1 MYFYVPA
8 ADVSVL
14 PREMSRSDRGVR
26 NREARS
32 VFQNSSRRRKKKRPR
47 STPQSLKNVRAKGLE
62 PIRTK
67 APDPKSGLATNYNT
81 LANPFR
87 KTHNMKPI
95 AEYDLVG
102 SCRILCPKR
111 NAKIVKDFQFSKPV
125 RIFVKNTEKKYD
137 ICASKRQIER
147 TVDQNWKRRLA
158 ELREANNN
166 AAWSMSEFINETPC
180 AITERLM
187 KEADPSGEL
196 PEEILYAAFMAGF
209 CGISEDDT
217 TINGY
222 FQDAVHCLETRKYRD
237 NPYLKNIKFPDT
249 ATRHWKFTHYSYRPY
264 EAFICNDIDID
275 KNLRE
280 VPQIG
285 FFRERFAYPAVEQD
299 GREWMAVKPSE
310 IETMRAPIEEAMG
323 KVVTFGLGLG
333 YFAYMVSEKPDVTSL
348 DIVERS
354 EEAIALF
361 ERHILPQFPNK
372 EKIRIIR
379 SDAFWFLNENM
390 WQDARQEAS
399 DQCRE
404 ETTEVQCE
412 IGPEDDQ
419 CWRNSNEGQCK
430 RSTEKGQRREETT
443 EDQCEIVPEEDQCWR
458 NSNEGQ
464 CGEEQN
470 RASRSTQ
477 RGMETANREKMQGRY
492 DYAFIDLWHDTAD
505 GLEMYLKAKRIENK
519 LHTAGLQT
527 KFAYWVEK
535 SLLSAYRWTVFEKT
549 LAECTTEEGAFARL
563 SDDCLRREAGQTV

>member
-1 MYFYVPA
+1 
-8 ADVSVL
+8 
-14 PREMSRSDRGVR
+14 
-26 NREARS
+26 
-32 VFQNSSRRRKKKRPR
+32 
-47 STPQSLKNVRAKGLE
+47 
-62 PIRTK
+62 
-67 APDPKSGLATNYNT
+67 
-81 LANPFR
+81 
-87 KTHNMKPI
+87 MKPI

-111 NAKIVKDFQFSKPV
+111 NAKIVKDFQFTK
-125 RIFVKNTEKKYD
+125 RMKIFEENTEEKHD

-217 TINGY
+217 TINEY

-310 IETMRAPIEEAMG
+310 IETMRAPIEEATG
-323 KVVTFGLGLG
+323 RVVTFGLGLG
-333 YFAYMVSEKPDVTSL
+333 YFAYMASEKPDVTSL

-379 SDAFWFLNENM
+379 SDAFGFLNENM

-399 DQCRE
+399 
-404 ETTEVQCE
+404 
-412 IGPEDDQ
+412 
-419 CWRNSNEGQCK
+419 SQCK
-430 RSTEKGQRREETT
+430 RSTE
-443 EDQCEIVPEEDQCWR
+443 
-458 NSNEGQ
+458 EGQ
-464 CGEEQN
+464 GREEQN
-470 RASRSTQ
+470 REGRNTQ
-477 RGMETANREKMQGRY
+477 RGTETANREKKQGRY

-505 GLEMYLKAKRIENK
+505 GLEIYLKAKRIENK
-519 LHTAGLQT
+519 LHTAGLKT

-549 LAECTTEEGAFARL
+549 LAECTTEEEALVRL
-563 SDDCLRREAGQTV
+563 SDDRLRREAGHTV

>member
-1 MYFYVPA
+1 
-8 ADVSVL
+8 
-14 PREMSRSDRGVR
+14 
-26 NREARS
+26 
-32 VFQNSSRRRKKKRPR
+32 
-47 STPQSLKNVRAKGLE
+47 
-62 PIRTK
+62 
-67 APDPKSGLATNYNT
+67 
-81 LANPFR
+81 
-87 KTHNMKPI
+87 MKPI

-137 ICASKRQIER
+137 ICASKKQIER

-222 FQDAVHCLETRKYRD
+222 FHDAVHCLETRKYRD

-310 IETMRAPIEEAMG
+310 IETMRAPIEEATG
-323 KVVTFGLGLG
+323 RVVTFGLGLG
-333 YFAYMVSEKPDVTSL
+333 FFAYMVSEKPDVTSL

-379 SDAFWFLNENM
+379 SDAFGFLNENM

-399 DQCRE
+399 
-404 ETTEVQCE
+404 
-412 IGPEDDQ
+412 
-419 CWRNSNEGQCK
+419 GQ
-430 RSTEKGQRREETT
+430 GREETT
-443 EDQCEIVPEEDQCWR
+443 EDQREIVPEEDHCWR
-458 NSNEGQ
+458 NPNEGQ
-464 CGEEQN
+464 CREEQN
-470 RASRSTQ
+470 RAGRNTQ
-477 RGMETANREKMQGRY
+477 RGTETGKPEKMQGRY

>member
-1 MYFYVPA
+1 
-8 ADVSVL
+8 
-14 PREMSRSDRGVR
+14 
-26 NREARS
+26 
-32 VFQNSSRRRKKKRPR
+32 
-47 STPQSLKNVRAKGLE
+47 
-62 PIRTK
+62 
-67 APDPKSGLATNYNT
+67 
-81 LANPFR
+81 
-87 KTHNMKPI
+87 MKPI

-125 RIFVKNTEKKYD
+125 RIFVKNTEEKYD

-166 AAWSMSEFINETPC
+166 AAWSMSEYINETPC

-222 FQDAVHCLETRKYRD
+222 FHDAVHCLETRKYRD
-237 NPYLKNIKFPDT
+237 NPYIENIKFPDT

-310 IETMRAPIEEAMG
+310 IETMRAPIEEATG
-323 KVVTFGLGLG
+323 RVVTFGLGLG
-333 YFAYMVSEKPDVTSL
+333 YFAYMVSEKPDVTSV

-379 SDAFWFLNENM
+379 RDAFWFMNENM
-390 WQDARQEAS
+390 WQDARHEAS
-399 DQCRE
+399 
-404 ETTEVQCE
+404 
-412 IGPEDDQ
+412 
-419 CWRNSNEGQCK
+419 GQCK
-430 RSTEKGQRREETT
+430 RNTE
-443 EDQCEIVPEEDQCWR
+443 
-458 NSNEGQ
+458 EGQ
-464 CGEEQN
+464 GREEQN
-470 RASRSTQ
+470 REGRNTQ
-477 RGMETANREKMQGRY
+477 RGTETANREKMQGRY

-549 LAECTTEEGAFARL
+549 LAECTTEEEALARL
-563 SDDCLRREAGQTV
+563 SDDRLRREAGQTV

>member
-1 MYFYVPA
+1 
-8 ADVSVL
+8 
-14 PREMSRSDRGVR
+14 
-26 NREARS
+26 
-32 VFQNSSRRRKKKRPR
+32 
-47 STPQSLKNVRAKGLE
+47 
-62 PIRTK
+62 
-67 APDPKSGLATNYNT
+67 
-81 LANPFR
+81 
-87 KTHNMKPI
+87 
-95 AEYDLVG
+95 
-102 SCRILCPKR
+102 
-111 NAKIVKDFQFSKPV
+111 
-125 RIFVKNTEKKYD
+125 
-137 ICASKRQIER
+137 
-147 TVDQNWKRRLA
+147 
-158 ELREANNN
+158 
-166 AAWSMSEFINETPC
+166 
-180 AITERLM
+180 M

-217 TINGY
+217 TINEY
-222 FQDAVHCLETRKYRD
+222 FHDAVHCLETREYRD
-237 NPYLKNIKFPDT
+237 NPYLENIKFPDT

-310 IETMRAPIEEAMG
+310 IETMRAPIEEATG
-323 KVVTFGLGLG
+323 RVVTFGLGLG

-354 EEAIALF
+354 EEAIGLF

-390 WQDARQEAS
+390 WQDTRHEAS
-399 DQCRE
+399 GQCKRSTKECQCRE
-404 ETTEVQCE
+404 ETTEDQREIVPEEDQCRRNSNEGQCREETTSVQCE
-412 IGPEDDQ
+412 IVPEEDH
-419 CWRNSNEGQCK
+419 CWRNPNEGQCK
-430 RSTEKGQRREETT
+430 RSTE
-443 EDQCEIVPEEDQCWR
+443 
-458 NSNEGQ
+458 EGQ
-464 CGEEQN
+464 CGERQN
-470 RASRSTQ
+470 RAGRNTQ
-477 RGMETANREKMQGRY
+477 RGTETANREKMQGRY

-535 SLLSAYRWTVFEKT
+535 SLLSAYRWTVFEQT
-549 LAECTTEEGAFARL
+549 IDSCVSEEDALVRL
-563 SDDCLRREAGQTV
+563 SDNSLRISAGQTV

>member
-1 MYFYVPA
+1 M
-8 ADVSVL
+8 
-14 PREMSRSDRGVR
+14 
-26 NREARS
+26 
-32 VFQNSSRRRKKKRPR
+32 
-47 STPQSLKNVRAKGLE
+47 
-62 PIRTK
+62 
-67 APDPKSGLATNYNT
+67 
-81 LANPFR
+81 
-87 KTHNMKPI
+87 
-95 AEYDLVG
+95 
-102 SCRILCPKR
+102 
-111 NAKIVKDFQFSKPV
+111 
-125 RIFVKNTEKKYD
+125 
-137 ICASKRQIER
+137 
-147 TVDQNWKRRLA
+147 DQNWKRRLA

-217 TINGY
+217 TINEY
-222 FQDAVHCLETRKYRD
+222 FHDAVHCLETRKYRD

-299 GREWMAVKPSE
+299 WREWMAVKPSE
-310 IETMRAPIEEAMG
+310 IETMRAPIEEATG
-323 KVVTFGLGLG
+323 RVVTFGLGLG
-333 YFAYMVSEKPDVTSL
+333 YFAYMVSEKPDVTLL

-354 EEAIALF
+354 EEAITLF

-379 SDAFWFLNENM
+379 SDAFGFLNENM

-399 DQCRE
+399 GQCKRSTKEGQCME
-404 ETTEVQCE
+404 ETTNVQCE
-412 IGPEDDQ
+412 IVPEDDQ
-419 CWRNSNEGQCK
+419 CWRISKEGQC
-430 RSTEKGQRREETT
+430 REELNRS
-443 EDQCEIVPEEDQCWR
+443 DR
-458 NSNEGQ
+458 N
-464 CGEEQN
+464 
-470 RASRSTQ
+470 TQ
-477 RGMETANREKMQGRY
+477 RGTETANREEKQGRY

-519 LHTAGLQT
+519 LHTAGLKT

-549 LAECTTEEGAFARL
+549 LAECTTEEEALARL
-563 SDDCLRREAGQTV
+563 SDDRLRREAGQTV

>member
-1 MYFYVPA
+1 M
-8 ADVSVL
+8 
-14 PREMSRSDRGVR
+14 
-26 NREARS
+26 
-32 VFQNSSRRRKKKRPR
+32 
-47 STPQSLKNVRAKGLE
+47 RAKGLE

-222 FQDAVHCLETRKYRD
+222 FHDAVHCLETREYRD

-310 IETMRAPIEEAMG
+310 IETMRAPIEEATG
-323 KVVTFGLGLG
+323 RVVTFGLGLG

-379 SDAFWFLNENM
+379 SDAFGFLNENM
-390 WQDARQEAS
+390 WQDAR
-399 DQCRE
+399 R
-404 ETTEVQCE
+404 
-412 IGPEDDQ
+412 
-419 CWRNSNEGQCK
+419 
-430 RSTEKGQRREETT
+430 
-443 EDQCEIVPEEDQCWR
+443 
-458 NSNEGQ
+458 
-464 CGEEQN
+464 
-470 RASRSTQ
+470 
-477 RGMETANREKMQGRY
+477 GRY

-535 SLLSAYRWTVFEKT
+535 SLLSAYRWTVFEQT
-549 LAECTTEEGAFARL
+549 IDSCVSEEDALVRL
-563 SDDCLRREAGQTV
+563 SDNSLRISAGQTV

>member
-1 MYFYVPA
+1 M
-8 ADVSVL
+8 
-14 PREMSRSDRGVR
+14 
-26 NREARS
+26 
-32 VFQNSSRRRKKKRPR
+32 
-47 STPQSLKNVRAKGLE
+47 
-62 PIRTK
+62 
-67 APDPKSGLATNYNT
+67 
-81 LANPFR
+81 
-87 KTHNMKPI
+87 
-95 AEYDLVG
+95 
-102 SCRILCPKR
+102 
-111 NAKIVKDFQFSKPV
+111 
-125 RIFVKNTEKKYD
+125 
-137 ICASKRQIER
+137 
-147 TVDQNWKRRLA
+147 A

-217 TINGY
+217 TINEY

-237 NPYLKNIKFPDT
+237 NSYLKNIKFPDT

-310 IETMRAPIEEAMG
+310 IETMRAPIEEATG
-323 KVVTFGLGLG
+323 RVVTFGLGLG

-379 SDAFWFLNENM
+379 SDAFGFLNENM
-390 WQDARQEAS
+390 WQDARQE
-399 DQCRE
+399 
-404 ETTEVQCE
+404 
-412 IGPEDDQ
+412 
-419 CWRNSNEGQCK
+419 
-430 RSTEKGQRREETT
+430 
-443 EDQCEIVPEEDQCWR
+443 
-458 NSNEGQ
+458 
-464 CGEEQN
+464 
-470 RASRSTQ
+470 
-477 RGMETANREKMQGRY
+477 RY

-505 GLEMYLKAKRIENK
+505 GLEMYLKAKRIEHE
-519 LHTAGLQT
+519 LHTSGMRT
-527 KFAYWVEK
+527 RFAYWVEK

-549 LAECTTEEGAFARL
+549 IAECATEEEALDRL
-563 SDDCLRREAGQTV
+563 SDDSLRREAGRTV

>member
-1 MYFYVPA
+1 M
-8 ADVSVL
+8 
-14 PREMSRSDRGVR
+14 
-26 NREARS
+26 
-32 VFQNSSRRRKKKRPR
+32 
-47 STPQSLKNVRAKGLE
+47 
-62 PIRTK
+62 
-67 APDPKSGLATNYNT
+67 
-81 LANPFR
+81 
-87 KTHNMKPI
+87 
-95 AEYDLVG
+95 
-102 SCRILCPKR
+102 
-111 NAKIVKDFQFSKPV
+111 
-125 RIFVKNTEKKYD
+125 
-137 ICASKRQIER
+137 
-147 TVDQNWKRRLA
+147 DQNWKRRLA

-217 TINGY
+217 TINEY
-222 FQDAVHCLETRKYRD
+222 FHDAVHCLETRKYRD

-310 IETMRAPIEEAMG
+310 IETMRAPIEEATG
-323 KVVTFGLGLG
+323 RVVTFGLGLG
-333 YFAYMVSEKPDVTSL
+333 YFAYMASEKPDVTSL

-379 SDAFWFLNENM
+379 SDAFGFLNENM

-399 DQCRE
+399 
-404 ETTEVQCE
+404 
-412 IGPEDDQ
+412 
-419 CWRNSNEGQCK
+419 GQCK
-430 RSTEKGQRREETT
+430 RSTE
-443 EDQCEIVPEEDQCWR
+443 
-458 NSNEGQ
+458 EGQ
-464 CGEEQN
+464 CREEQN
-470 RASRSTQ
+470 REGRNTY
-477 RGMETANREKMQGRY
+477 RGTETANREKMQGRY

-549 LAECTTEEGAFARL
+549 LAECTTEEEALDRL
-563 SDDCLRREAGQTV
+563 SDDRLRREAGQTV

>member
-1 MYFYVPA
+1 MH
-8 ADVSVL
+8 
-14 PREMSRSDRGVR
+14 
-26 NREARS
+26 
-32 VFQNSSRRRKKKRPR
+32 
-47 STPQSLKNVRAKGLE
+47 LKC
-62 PIRTK
+62 
-67 APDPKSGLATNYNT
+67 
-81 LANPFR
+81 
-87 KTHNMKPI
+87 KTVN
-95 AEYDLVG
+95 E
-102 SCRILCPKR
+102 
-111 NAKIVKDFQFSKPV
+111 
-125 RIFVKNTEKKYD
+125 
-137 ICASKRQIER
+137 
-147 TVDQNWKRRLA
+147 NWKRKLA
-158 ELREANNN
+158 EQREANNN
-166 AAWSMSEFINETPC
+166 AAWSMSEYINETPC
-180 AITERLM
+180 AITDGLM
-187 KEADPSGEL
+187 KEADPEGEL

-217 TINGY
+217 TINEY
-222 FQDAVHCLETRKYRD
+222 FHDAVHCLETRKYRD

-264 EAFICNDIDID
+264 EAFICKDIDID

-310 IETMRAPIEEAMG
+310 IETMRAPIEEATG
-323 KVVTFGLGLG
+323 RVVTFGLGLG

-379 SDAFWFLNENM
+379 SDAFGFLNENM

-399 DQCRE
+399 
-404 ETTEVQCE
+404 
-412 IGPEDDQ
+412 
-419 CWRNSNEGQCK
+419 GQCK
-430 RSTEKGQRREETT
+430 RSIEEGQCWEETT

-458 NSNEGQ
+458 NSNEGPGKRSTKEGQ
-464 CGEEQN
+464 RGEETTEDQCMKNTEEGQCLERQN
-470 RASRSTQ
+470 RAGRSTQ
-477 RGMETANREKMQGRY
+477 RGTETANREKKQGRY

-549 LAECTTEEGAFARL
+549 LAECTTEEEALARL
-563 SDDCLRREAGQTV
+563 SDDRLRREAGQTV

>member
-1 MYFYVPA
+1 M
-8 ADVSVL
+8 
-14 PREMSRSDRGVR
+14 
-26 NREARS
+26 
-32 VFQNSSRRRKKKRPR
+32 
-47 STPQSLKNVRAKGLE
+47 
-62 PIRTK
+62 
-67 APDPKSGLATNYNT
+67 
-81 LANPFR
+81 
-87 KTHNMKPI
+87 
-95 AEYDLVG
+95 
-102 SCRILCPKR
+102 
-111 NAKIVKDFQFSKPV
+111 
-125 RIFVKNTEKKYD
+125 
-137 ICASKRQIER
+137 
-147 TVDQNWKRRLA
+147 DQNWKRRLA

-166 AAWSMSEFINETPC
+166 AAWSMSEYINETPC
-180 AITERLM
+180 AITDGLM
-187 KEADPSGEL
+187 KEADPEGEL

-217 TINGY
+217 TINEY
-222 FQDAVHCLETRKYRD
+222 FHDAVHCLETRKYRD

-264 EAFICNDIDID
+264 EAFICKDIDID

-310 IETMRAPIEEAMG
+310 IETMRAPIEEATG
-323 KVVTFGLGLG
+323 RVVTFGLGLG

-379 SDAFWFLNENM
+379 SDAFGFLNENM

-399 DQCRE
+399 
-404 ETTEVQCE
+404 
-412 IGPEDDQ
+412 
-419 CWRNSNEGQCK
+419 GQCK
-430 RSTEKGQRREETT
+430 RSIEEGQCWEETT

-458 NSNEGQ
+458 NSNEGPGKRSTKEGQ
-464 CGEEQN
+464 RGEETTEDQCMKNTEEGQCLERQN
-470 RASRSTQ
+470 RAGRSTQ
-477 RGMETANREKMQGRY
+477 RGTETANREKKQGRY

-549 LAECTTEEGAFARL
+549 LAECTTEEEALARL
-563 SDDCLRREAGQTV
+563 SDDRLRREAGQTV

>member
-1 MYFYVPA
+1 MRA
-8 ADVSVL
+8 TETATDVSVL

-26 NREARS
+26 GREALS
-32 VFQNSSRRRKKKRPR
+32 VCPNSVRGHKKKETEEYSPI
-47 STPQSLKNVRAKGLE
+47 SKKNVRAKGLE

-111 NAKIVKDFQFSKPV
+111 IAKIVKDFQFSKPV

-217 TINGY
+217 TINEY

-310 IETMRAPIEEAMG
+310 IETMRAPIEEATG

-333 YFAYMVSEKPDVTSL
+333 YFAYMVTEKPDVTSL

-361 ERHILPQFPNK
+361 EEHILPQFPNK

-399 DQCRE
+399 SQC
-404 ETTEVQCE
+404 
-412 IGPEDDQ
+412 G
-419 CWRNSNEGQCK
+419 
-430 RSTEKGQRREETT
+430 EETT
-443 EDQCEIVPEEDQCWR
+443 EDQCEIVPEKDQCWR
-458 NSNEGQ
+458 YSNEGQ
-464 CGEEQN
+464 CKRSTEEGQRLERQN
-470 RASRSTQ
+470 RAGRNTL
-477 RGMETANREKMQGRY
+477 RGTETANREKMQGRY

-549 LAECTTEEGAFARL
+549 LAECTTEEEALVRL
-563 SDDCLRREAGQTV
+563 SDDRLRREAGQTA

>member
-1 MYFYVPA
+1 M
-8 ADVSVL
+8 
-14 PREMSRSDRGVR
+14 
-26 NREARS
+26 
-32 VFQNSSRRRKKKRPR
+32 
-47 STPQSLKNVRAKGLE
+47 
-62 PIRTK
+62 
-67 APDPKSGLATNYNT
+67 
-81 LANPFR
+81 
-87 KTHNMKPI
+87 
-95 AEYDLVG
+95 
-102 SCRILCPKR
+102 
-111 NAKIVKDFQFSKPV
+111 
-125 RIFVKNTEKKYD
+125 
-137 ICASKRQIER
+137 
-147 TVDQNWKRRLA
+147 DQNWKRRLA

-166 AAWSMSEFINETPC
+166 AAWSMSEYINETPC

-222 FQDAVHCLETRKYRD
+222 FHDAVHCLETRKYRN
-237 NPYLKNIKFPDT
+237 NPYLENIKFPDT

-310 IETMRAPIEEAMG
+310 IETMRAPIEEATG
-323 KVVTFGLGLG
+323 RVVTFGLGLG
-333 YFAYMVSEKPDVTSL
+333 YFAYMVSEKPEVTSL

-361 ERHILPQFPNK
+361 EEHILPQFPNK

-379 SDAFWFLNENM
+379 SDAFGFLNENM
-390 WQDARQEAS
+390 WQDARHEAS
-399 DQCRE
+399 GQCKRNTEEGQCGE

-412 IGPEDDQ
+412 IGPEEDQ
-419 CWRNSNEGQCK
+419 RWRNPNEGQCK
-430 RSTEKGQRREETT
+430 RNTEKGQRREETT

-464 CGEEQN
+464 CLERQN
-470 RASRSTQ
+470 RASRNTQ
-477 RGMETANREKMQGRY
+477 RGTETANREEKQGRY
-492 DYAFIDLWHDTAD
+492 DYALIDLWHDTAD

-519 LHTAGLQT
+519 LHTAGLKT

-535 SLLSAYRWTVFEKT
+535 SLLSAYRWTVFEQT
-549 LAECTTEEGAFARL
+549 IDSCVSEEDALVRL
-563 SDDCLRREAGQTV
+563 SDNSLRISACQVI

>member
-1 MYFYVPA
+1 M
-8 ADVSVL
+8 
-14 PREMSRSDRGVR
+14 
-26 NREARS
+26 
-32 VFQNSSRRRKKKRPR
+32 
-47 STPQSLKNVRAKGLE
+47 RAKGLE

-310 IETMRAPIEEAMG
+310 IETMRAPIEEAIG
-323 KVVTFGLGLG
+323 RVVTFGLGLG

-379 SDAFWFLNENM
+379 SDAFGFLNENM
-390 WQDARQEAS
+390 WQDARHEAS
-399 DQCRE
+399 
-404 ETTEVQCE
+404 
-412 IGPEDDQ
+412 
-419 CWRNSNEGQCK
+419 GQCK
-430 RSTEKGQRREETT
+430 RSTE
-443 EDQCEIVPEEDQCWR
+443 
-458 NSNEGQ
+458 EGQ

-470 RASRSTQ
+470 RAGRNTQ
-477 RGMETANREKMQGRY
+477 RGTETANREKMQGRY

-549 LAECTTEEGAFARL
+549 LAECTTEEEALARL
-563 SDDCLRREAGQTV
+563 SDDRLRREAGQTV

>member
-1 MYFYVPA
+1 M
-8 ADVSVL
+8 
-14 PREMSRSDRGVR
+14 
-26 NREARS
+26 
-32 VFQNSSRRRKKKRPR
+32 
-47 STPQSLKNVRAKGLE
+47 
-62 PIRTK
+62 
-67 APDPKSGLATNYNT
+67 
-81 LANPFR
+81 
-87 KTHNMKPI
+87 
-95 AEYDLVG
+95 
-102 SCRILCPKR
+102 
-111 NAKIVKDFQFSKPV
+111 
-125 RIFVKNTEKKYD
+125 
-137 ICASKRQIER
+137 
-147 TVDQNWKRRLA
+147 DQNWKRRLA

-237 NPYLKNIKFPDT
+237 NPYLENIKFPDT
-249 ATRHWKFTHYSYRPY
+249 ATRHWNFTHYSYRPY

-310 IETMRAPIEEAMG
+310 IETMRAPIEEATER
-323 KVVTFGLGLG
+323 VVTFGLGLG

-379 SDAFWFLNENM
+379 SDAFGFLNENM
-390 WQDARQEAS
+390 WQDARHEAS
-399 DQCRE
+399 GQGMEETSEDQCEIGPEDDQCWRTSNEGQGRE
-404 ETTEVQCE
+404 ETTEDQCE
-412 IGPEDDQ
+412 IVPEDDQ

-430 RSTEKGQRREETT
+430 RSTEEGQCGEETT
-443 EDQCEIVPEEDQCWR
+443 EDQCEIGPEEDQCWR

-464 CGEEQN
+464 CKRSTEECQGREEQN
-470 RASRSTQ
+470 RAGRNTK
-477 RGMETANREKMQGRY
+477 RGTETANREKMQGRY

-549 LAECTTEEGAFARL
+549 LAECTTEEEALDRL
-563 SDDCLRREAGQTV
+563 SDDRLRREAGQTV

>member
-1 MYFYVPA
+1 
-8 ADVSVL
+8 
-14 PREMSRSDRGVR
+14 
-26 NREARS
+26 
-32 VFQNSSRRRKKKRPR
+32 
-47 STPQSLKNVRAKGLE
+47 
-62 PIRTK
+62 
-67 APDPKSGLATNYNT
+67 
-81 LANPFR
+81 
-87 KTHNMKPI
+87 MKPI

-125 RIFVKNTEKKYD
+125 RIFVKNTEKNTIFVHRK
-137 ICASKRQIER
+137 KQIER
-147 TVDQNWKRRLA
+147 TVDQNWKRKLA
-158 ELREANNN
+158 EQREANNN
-166 AAWSMSEFINETPC
+166 AAWSMSEYINETPC

-222 FQDAVHCLETRKYRD
+222 FHDAVHCLETRKYRD

-299 GREWMAVKPSE
+299 WREWMAVKPSE
-310 IETMRAPIEEAMG
+310 IETMRAPIEEATG
-323 KVVTFGLGLG
+323 RVVTFGLGLG

-390 WQDARQEAS
+390 WQDARLEAS
-399 DQCRE
+399 GQCKRNTKEGQCRE
-404 ETTEVQCE
+404 ETTEEQCWRNSNENQCE

-430 RSTEKGQRREETT
+430 RSTEEVQCRE
-443 EDQCEIVPEEDQCWR
+443 R
-458 NSNEGQ
+458 
-464 CGEEQN
+464 QN
-470 RASRSTQ
+470 RADRSTQ
-477 RGMETANREKMQGRY
+477 RGTETANREEKQGRY

-549 LAECTTEEGAFARL
+549 LAECTTEEEALDRL
-563 SDDCLRREAGQTV
+563 SDDRLRREAGQTV

>member
-1 MYFYVPA
+1 M
-8 ADVSVL
+8 
-14 PREMSRSDRGVR
+14 
-26 NREARS
+26 
-32 VFQNSSRRRKKKRPR
+32 
-47 STPQSLKNVRAKGLE
+47 RAKGLE

-95 AEYDLVG
+95 AEYDLIG

-125 RIFVKNTEKKYD
+125 RIFVKNTEKNTIFVPLK
-137 ICASKRQIER
+137 CK
-147 TVDQNWKRRLA
+147 TVNENWKRKLA
-158 ELREANNN
+158 EQREANNN
-166 AAWSMSEFINETPC
+166 AAWSMSEYINETPC

-217 TINGY
+217 TINEY
-222 FQDAVHCLETRKYRD
+222 FHDAVHCLETRKYRD
-237 NPYLKNIKFPDT
+237 NSYLKNIKFPDT

-310 IETMRAPIEEAMG
+310 IETMRAPIEEATG
-323 KVVTFGLGLG
+323 RVVTFGLGLG

-379 SDAFWFLNENM
+379 SDAFGFLNENM
-390 WQDARQEAS
+390 WQDARHEAS
-399 DQCRE
+399 GQGGE
-404 ETTEVQCE
+404 ETTNVQYE
-412 IGPEDDQ
+412 IGTEDDQ
-419 CWRNSNEGQCK
+419 RWRNPNEGQCK
-430 RSTEKGQRREETT
+430 RSTEEGQGREETT
-443 EDQCEIVPEEDQCWR
+443 EDQCEIGPEEDQCWR

-470 RASRSTQ
+470 RAGRSTQ
-477 RGMETANREKMQGRY
+477 RGTETANREEMHGRY

-505 GLEMYLKAKRIENK
+505 GLELYLKAKRIENK

-549 LAECTTEEGAFARL
+549 LAECTTEEEALARL
-563 SDDCLRREAGQTV
+563 SDDRLRREAGQTV

>member
-1 MYFYVPA
+1 
-8 ADVSVL
+8 
-14 PREMSRSDRGVR
+14 MSRSDREVR
-26 NREARS
+26 GREALS
-32 VFQNSSRRRKKKRPR
+32 VSPELLTQAQKKRPR

-87 KTHNMKPI
+87 KTHNIKPI

-237 NPYLKNIKFPDT
+237 NPYLENIKFPDT

-310 IETMRAPIEEAMG
+310 IETMRAPIEEATG
-323 KVVTFGLGLG
+323 RVVTFGLGLG

-379 SDAFWFLNENM
+379 SDAFGFLNENM

-399 DQCRE
+399 
-404 ETTEVQCE
+404 
-412 IGPEDDQ
+412 
-419 CWRNSNEGQCK
+419 GQCK
-430 RSTEKGQRREETT
+430 RSTE
-443 EDQCEIVPEEDQCWR
+443 
-458 NSNEGQ
+458 EGQ
-464 CGEEQN
+464 CREEQN
-470 RASRSTQ
+470 REGRNTQ
-477 RGMETANREKMQGRY
+477 RGTESANREKMQERY

-535 SLLSAYRWTVFEKT
+535 SLLSAYRWTIFEKT
-549 LAECTTEEGAFARL
+549 LAECTTEEEALARL
-563 SDDCLRREAGQTV
+563 SDDSLRREAGQTV

>member
-1 MYFYVPA
+1 MH
-8 ADVSVL
+8 
-14 PREMSRSDRGVR
+14 
-26 NREARS
+26 
-32 VFQNSSRRRKKKRPR
+32 
-47 STPQSLKNVRAKGLE
+47 LKC
-62 PIRTK
+62 
-67 APDPKSGLATNYNT
+67 
-81 LANPFR
+81 
-87 KTHNMKPI
+87 KTVN
-95 AEYDLVG
+95 E
-102 SCRILCPKR
+102 
-111 NAKIVKDFQFSKPV
+111 
-125 RIFVKNTEKKYD
+125 
-137 ICASKRQIER
+137 
-147 TVDQNWKRRLA
+147 NWKRKLA
-158 ELREANNN
+158 EQREANNN

-180 AITERLM
+180 AITEGLM
-187 KEADPSGEL
+187 KEADPEGEL
-196 PEEILYAAFMAGF
+196 PEELLYAAFMAGF
-209 CGISEDDT
+209 CGIQEDDT

-222 FQDAVHCLETRKYRD
+222 FQDAVHMLETKKYID
-237 NPYLKNIKFPDT
+237 NPYLENIKFPDT

-310 IETMRAPIEEAMG
+310 IETMRAPIEEATG
-323 KVVTFGLGLG
+323 RVVTFGLGLG

-390 WQDARQEAS
+390 WQDARLEAS
-399 DQCRE
+399 
-404 ETTEVQCE
+404 
-412 IGPEDDQ
+412 
-419 CWRNSNEGQCK
+419 GQCK
-430 RSTEKGQRREETT
+430 RNTE
-443 EDQCEIVPEEDQCWR
+443 
-458 NSNEGQ
+458 EGQ
-464 CGEEQN
+464 CVEEQN
-470 RASRSTQ
+470 RAGRSTQ
-477 RGMETANREKMQGRY
+477 RGTETGKPEKMQGRY

-535 SLLSAYRWTVFEKT
+535 SLLSAYRWTLFEKT
-549 LAECTTEEGAFARL
+549 LAESTTEEEALARL
-563 SDDCLRREAGQTV
+563 SDERLRKEAGQTV

>member
-1 MYFYVPA
+1 M
-8 ADVSVL
+8 
-14 PREMSRSDRGVR
+14 
-26 NREARS
+26 
-32 VFQNSSRRRKKKRPR
+32 
-47 STPQSLKNVRAKGLE
+47 RAKGLE

-125 RIFVKNTEKKYD
+125 RIFVKNTEKNTIFVPLK
-137 ICASKRQIER
+137 CK
-147 TVDQNWKRRLA
+147 TVNENWKRKLA
-158 ELREANNN
+158 EQREANNN
-166 AAWSMSEFINETPC
+166 AAWSMSEYINETPC

-217 TINGY
+217 TINEY

-310 IETMRAPIEEAMG
+310 IETMRAPIEEATG
-323 KVVTFGLGLG
+323 RVVTFGLGLG

-379 SDAFWFLNENM
+379 SDAFGFLNENM

-399 DQCRE
+399 GQCRE

-430 RSTEKGQRREETT
+430 RNTEEVQCREETT
-443 EDQCEIVPEEDQCWR
+443 KDQCEIGPEEDQCWRYSNEGQGKKETTNVQCEIGPEEDHCWR

-464 CGEEQN
+464 CGERPN
-470 RASRSTQ
+470 RADRSTQ
-477 RGMETANREKMQGRY
+477 RGTETDKPEKMQGRY

-549 LAECTTEEGAFARL
+549 LAECTTEEEALARL
-563 SDDCLRREAGQTV
+563 SDDRLRISAGQTV

>member
-1 MYFYVPA
+1 
-8 ADVSVL
+8 
-14 PREMSRSDRGVR
+14 
-26 NREARS
+26 
-32 VFQNSSRRRKKKRPR
+32 
-47 STPQSLKNVRAKGLE
+47 
-62 PIRTK
+62 
-67 APDPKSGLATNYNT
+67 
-81 LANPFR
+81 
-87 KTHNMKPI
+87 
-95 AEYDLVG
+95 
-102 SCRILCPKR
+102 
-111 NAKIVKDFQFSKPV
+111 
-125 RIFVKNTEKKYD
+125 
-137 ICASKRQIER
+137 
-147 TVDQNWKRRLA
+147 
-158 ELREANNN
+158 
-166 AAWSMSEFINETPC
+166 
-180 AITERLM
+180 M

-299 GREWMAVKPSE
+299 GREWMGVKPSE
-310 IETMRAPIEEAMG
+310 IETMRAPIGEATG
-323 KVVTFGLGLG
+323 RVVTFGLGLG

-379 SDAFWFLNENM
+379 SDAFGFLNENM

-399 DQCRE
+399 
-404 ETTEVQCE
+404 
-412 IGPEDDQ
+412 
-419 CWRNSNEGQCK
+419 GQCK
-430 RSTEKGQRREETT
+430 RSTEEGQCGEETT
-443 EDQCEIVPEEDQCWR
+443 EDQCEIGPENDQCWR
-458 NSNEGQ
+458 YSNEGQ
-464 CGEEQN
+464 GKRSTKEGQRGEETTEDQCMKNTEEGQCLERQN
-470 RASRSTQ
+470 QAGRSIQ
-477 RGMETANREKMQGRY
+477 RGRETANREKMQGRY

-505 GLEMYLKAKRIENK
+505 GLEMYLKAKRIEDK

-549 LAECTTEEGAFARL
+549 LAECTTEEEALVRL
-563 SDDCLRREAGQTV
+563 SDDRLRREAGQTV

>member
-1 MYFYVPA
+1 M
-8 ADVSVL
+8 
-14 PREMSRSDRGVR
+14 
-26 NREARS
+26 
-32 VFQNSSRRRKKKRPR
+32 
-47 STPQSLKNVRAKGLE
+47 
-62 PIRTK
+62 
-67 APDPKSGLATNYNT
+67 
-81 LANPFR
+81 
-87 KTHNMKPI
+87 
-95 AEYDLVG
+95 
-102 SCRILCPKR
+102 
-111 NAKIVKDFQFSKPV
+111 
-125 RIFVKNTEKKYD
+125 
-137 ICASKRQIER
+137 
-147 TVDQNWKRRLA
+147 DQNWKRRLA

-217 TINGY
+217 TINEY
-222 FQDAVHCLETRKYRD
+222 FHDAAHCLETRKYRD
-237 NPYLKNIKFPDT
+237 NPYLENIKFPDT

-310 IETMRAPIEEAMG
+310 IETMRAPIEEATG
-323 KVVTFGLGLG
+323 RVVTFGLGLG

-379 SDAFWFLNENM
+379 SDAFGFLNENM

-399 DQCRE
+399 
-404 ETTEVQCE
+404 
-412 IGPEDDQ
+412 
-419 CWRNSNEGQCK
+419 GQCK
-430 RSTEKGQRREETT
+430 RSTE
-443 EDQCEIVPEEDQCWR
+443 
-458 NSNEGQ
+458 EGQ
-464 CGEEQN
+464 CREEQN
-470 RASRSTQ
+470 RAGRNTQ
-477 RGMETANREKMQGRY
+477 RGTETAHREKMQGRY

-519 LHTAGLQT
+519 LHTAGLKT

-549 LAECTTEEGAFARL
+549 LAECTTEEEALARL
-563 SDDCLRREAGQTV
+563 SDDRLRREAGQTV

>member
-1 MYFYVPA
+1 M
-8 ADVSVL
+8 
-14 PREMSRSDRGVR
+14 
-26 NREARS
+26 
-32 VFQNSSRRRKKKRPR
+32 
-47 STPQSLKNVRAKGLE
+47 
-62 PIRTK
+62 
-67 APDPKSGLATNYNT
+67 
-81 LANPFR
+81 
-87 KTHNMKPI
+87 
-95 AEYDLVG
+95 
-102 SCRILCPKR
+102 RI
-111 NAKIVKDFQFSKPV
+111 
-125 RIFVKNTEKKYD
+125 EKK
-137 ICASKRQIER
+137 QIER

-217 TINGY
+217 TINEY
-222 FQDAVHCLETRKYRD
+222 FHDAVHCLETREYRD
-237 NPYLKNIKFPDT
+237 NPYLENIKFPDT

-310 IETMRAPIEEAMG
+310 IETMRAPIEEATG
-323 KVVTFGLGLG
+323 RVVTFGLGLG

-379 SDAFWFLNENM
+379 SDAFGFLNENM
-390 WQDARQEAS
+390 WQDARHEAS
-399 DQCRE
+399 GQGKRN
-404 ETTEVQCE
+404 TE
-412 IGPEDDQ
+412 
-419 CWRNSNEGQCK
+419 EGQCLE
-430 RSTEKGQRREETT
+430 R
-443 EDQCEIVPEEDQCWR
+443 
-458 NSNEGQ
+458 
-464 CGEEQN
+464 QN
-470 RASRSTQ
+470 REGRNTQ
-477 RGMETANREKMQGRY
+477 RGTETANREKMQGRY

-549 LAECTTEEGAFARL
+549 LAECTTEEEALARL
-563 SDDCLRREAGQTV
+563 SDDRLRREAGQTV

>member
-1 MYFYVPA
+1 
-8 ADVSVL
+8 
-14 PREMSRSDRGVR
+14 
-26 NREARS
+26 
-32 VFQNSSRRRKKKRPR
+32 
-47 STPQSLKNVRAKGLE
+47 
-62 PIRTK
+62 
-67 APDPKSGLATNYNT
+67 
-81 LANPFR
+81 
-87 KTHNMKPI
+87 MKPI

-217 TINGY
+217 TVNEY
-222 FQDAVHCLETRKYRD
+222 FHDAVHCLETRKYRD

-310 IETMRAPIEEAMG
+310 IETMRAPIEEATRR
-323 KVVTFGLGLG
+323 VVTFGLGLG

-361 ERHILPQFPNK
+361 ERHLLPQFPNK

-390 WQDARQEAS
+390 WQDARHEAS
-399 DQCRE
+399 
-404 ETTEVQCE
+404 
-412 IGPEDDQ
+412 
-419 CWRNSNEGQCK
+419 GQCK
-430 RSTEKGQRREETT
+430 RNTK
-443 EDQCEIVPEEDQCWR
+443 
-458 NSNEGQ
+458 EGQ
-464 CGEEQN
+464 CGEKQN
-470 RASRSTQ
+470 REGRNTY
-477 RGMETANREKMQGRY
+477 RGTETANREKMQGRY

-535 SLLSAYRWTVFEKT
+535 SLLSAYRWTIFEKT
-549 LAECTTEEGAFARL
+549 LAECTTEEEALARL
-563 SDDCLRREAGQTV
+563 SDDRLRREAGQTV

>member
-1 MYFYVPA
+1 M
-8 ADVSVL
+8 
-14 PREMSRSDRGVR
+14 
-26 NREARS
+26 
-32 VFQNSSRRRKKKRPR
+32 
-47 STPQSLKNVRAKGLE
+47 
-62 PIRTK
+62 
-67 APDPKSGLATNYNT
+67 
-81 LANPFR
+81 
-87 KTHNMKPI
+87 
-95 AEYDLVG
+95 
-102 SCRILCPKR
+102 
-111 NAKIVKDFQFSKPV
+111 
-125 RIFVKNTEKKYD
+125 
-137 ICASKRQIER
+137 
-147 TVDQNWKRRLA
+147 DQNWKRRLA

-217 TINGY
+217 TINEY

-237 NPYLKNIKFPDT
+237 NPYLENIKFPDT

-264 EAFICNDIDID
+264 EAFICNNIDID

-310 IETMRAPIEEAMG
+310 IETMRAPIEEATG
-323 KVVTFGLGLG
+323 RVVTFGLGLG

-379 SDAFWFLNENM
+379 SDAFGFLNENM
-390 WQDARQEAS
+390 WQDARHEAS
-399 DQCRE
+399 GQGRE
-404 ETTEVQCE
+404 ETSEDQCE

-419 CWRNSNEGQCK
+419 CWRNSNEGQC
-430 RSTEKGQRREETT
+430 R
-443 EDQCEIVPEEDQCWR
+443 
-458 NSNEGQ
+458 
-464 CGEEQN
+464 EEQN
-470 RASRSTQ
+470 RAGRNTQ
-477 RGMETANREKMQGRY
+477 RGTETANREKMQGRY

>member
-1 MYFYVPA
+1 M
-8 ADVSVL
+8 
-14 PREMSRSDRGVR
+14 
-26 NREARS
+26 
-32 VFQNSSRRRKKKRPR
+32 
-47 STPQSLKNVRAKGLE
+47 
-62 PIRTK
+62 
-67 APDPKSGLATNYNT
+67 
-81 LANPFR
+81 
-87 KTHNMKPI
+87 
-95 AEYDLVG
+95 
-102 SCRILCPKR
+102 
-111 NAKIVKDFQFSKPV
+111 
-125 RIFVKNTEKKYD
+125 
-137 ICASKRQIER
+137 
-147 TVDQNWKRRLA
+147 DQNWKRRLA

-217 TINGY
+217 TINEY
-222 FQDAVHCLETRKYRD
+222 FHDAVHCLETRKYRD

-310 IETMRAPIEEAMG
+310 IETMRAPIEEATG
-323 KVVTFGLGLG
+323 RVVTFGLGLG

-361 ERHILPQFPNK
+361 EEHILPQFPNK
-372 EKIRIIR
+372 GKIRIIR
-379 SDAFWFLNENM
+379 CDAFGFLNENM

-399 DQCRE
+399 GQCRE
-404 ETTEVQCE
+404 ETA
-412 IGPEDDQ
+412 
-419 CWRNSNEGQCK
+419 
-430 RSTEKGQRREETT
+430 
-443 EDQCEIVPEEDQCWR
+443 EDQCWR

-464 CGEEQN
+464 CQEEPN
-470 RASRSTQ
+470 RAGRNTQ
-477 RGMETANREKMQGRY
+477 RGTETANREKMQGRY

-505 GLEMYLKAKRIENK
+505 GLEMYLKAKRIEHE
-519 LHTAGLQT
+519 LHTSGMRT
-527 KFAYWVEK
+527 RFAYWVEK

-549 LAECTTEEGAFARL
+549 LAECTTEEEALARL
-563 SDDCLRREAGQTV
+563 SDDLLRREAGQTV

>member
-1 MYFYVPA
+1 
-8 ADVSVL
+8 
-14 PREMSRSDRGVR
+14 
-26 NREARS
+26 
-32 VFQNSSRRRKKKRPR
+32 
-47 STPQSLKNVRAKGLE
+47 
-62 PIRTK
+62 
-67 APDPKSGLATNYNT
+67 
-81 LANPFR
+81 
-87 KTHNMKPI
+87 
-95 AEYDLVG
+95 
-102 SCRILCPKR
+102 
-111 NAKIVKDFQFSKPV
+111 
-125 RIFVKNTEKKYD
+125 
-137 ICASKRQIER
+137 
-147 TVDQNWKRRLA
+147 
-158 ELREANNN
+158 
-166 AAWSMSEFINETPC
+166 
-180 AITERLM
+180 M

-217 TINGY
+217 TINEY
-222 FQDAVHCLETRKYRD
+222 FHDAVHCLETRKYRD
-237 NPYLKNIKFPDT
+237 NSYLKNIKFPDT

-310 IETMRAPIEEAMG
+310 IETMREPIEEATG

-354 EEAIALF
+354 EEAIGLF
-361 ERHILPQFPNK
+361 EEHILPQFPNK
-372 EKIRIIR
+372 GKIRIIR
-379 SDAFWFLNENM
+379 CDAFWFLNENM

-399 DQCRE
+399 GQCKRNTEEGQCGE

-412 IGPEDDQ
+412 IGPE
-419 CWRNSNEGQCK
+419 
-430 RSTEKGQRREETT
+430 
-443 EDQCEIVPEEDQCWR
+443 EDQCWR
-458 NSNEGQ
+458 NSNEGPGKRSTKEGQ
-464 CGEEQN
+464 RGEETTEDQCEIGPEEDQCRRNPNEGQCKRSTEEGQCLERQN
-470 RASRSTQ
+470 RAGRSTQ
-477 RGMETANREKMQGRY
+477 RGTETANWEEKQGRY

-549 LAECTTEEGAFARL
+549 IEECATEEEALDRL
-563 SDDCLRREAGQTV
+563 SDDSLRREAGRTV

>member
-1 MYFYVPA
+1 MF
-8 ADVSVL
+8 VL
-14 PREMSRSDRGVR
+14 DEQKRPG
-26 NREARS
+26 N
-32 VFQNSSRRRKKKRPR
+32 NSSV
-47 STPQSLKNVRAKGLE
+47 SKNVRAKGLE

-87 KTHNMKPI
+87 KTHNIKPI

-111 NAKIVKDFQFSKPV
+111 IAKIVKDFHFSKPV

-209 CGISEDDT
+209 CGISEDNT
-217 TINGY
+217 TINEY
-222 FQDAVHCLETRKYRD
+222 FHDAVHCLETREYRD
-237 NPYLKNIKFPDT
+237 NPYLENIKFPDT

-310 IETMRAPIEEAMG
+310 IETMREPIEEATG

-379 SDAFWFLNENM
+379 SDAFGFLSENM

-399 DQCRE
+399 GQCMKKTTEVQCEIVPEKDQCRRNSNEGQCRE
-404 ETTEVQCE
+404 ETTEDQRE
-412 IGPEDDQ
+412 IVPEEDQ
-419 CWRNSNEGQCK
+419 CRRNSNEGQCK
-430 RSTEKGQRREETT
+430 RSTE
-443 EDQCEIVPEEDQCWR
+443 
-458 NSNEGQ
+458 EGQ
-464 CGEEQN
+464 CREELN
-470 RASRSTQ
+470 RSGRNTQ
-477 RGMETANREKMQGRY
+477 RRTETANREEKQGRY

-505 GLEMYLKAKRIENK
+505 GLELYLKAKRIENK

-535 SLLSAYRWTVFEKT
+535 SLLSAYRWTVFEQT
-549 LAECTTEEGAFARL
+549 IDSCVSEEDALVRL
-563 SDDCLRREAGQTV
+563 SDNSLRISAGQTV

>member
-1 MYFYVPA
+1 MN
-8 ADVSVL
+8 
-14 PREMSRSDRGVR
+14 E
-26 NREARS
+26 
-32 VFQNSSRRRKKKRPR
+32 
-47 STPQSLKNVRAKGLE
+47 
-62 PIRTK
+62 
-67 APDPKSGLATNYNT
+67 
-81 LANPFR
+81 
-87 KTHNMKPI
+87 
-95 AEYDLVG
+95 
-102 SCRILCPKR
+102 
-111 NAKIVKDFQFSKPV
+111 
-125 RIFVKNTEKKYD
+125 
-137 ICASKRQIER
+137 
-147 TVDQNWKRRLA
+147 NWKQKLA
-158 ELREANNN
+158 EQREANNN

-196 PEEILYAAFMAGF
+196 PEKILYAAFMAGF

-217 TINGY
+217 TINEY
-222 FQDAVHCLETRKYRD
+222 FHDAVHCLETRKYRD

-310 IETMRAPIEEAMG
+310 IETMRAPIEEATG
-323 KVVTFGLGLG
+323 RVVMFGLGLG

-354 EEAIALF
+354 EEAIGLF

-379 SDAFWFLNENM
+379 SDAFGFLNENM

-399 DQCRE
+399 
-404 ETTEVQCE
+404 
-412 IGPEDDQ
+412 
-419 CWRNSNEGQCK
+419 GQCK
-430 RSTEKGQRREETT
+430 RSTE
-443 EDQCEIVPEEDQCWR
+443 EDQCREEP
-458 NSNEGQ
+458 
-464 CGEEQN
+464 N
-470 RASRSTQ
+470 RSDRTTY
-477 RGMETANREKMQGRY
+477 RGTETANREEKQGRY

-519 LHTAGLQT
+519 LHTEGLQT

-535 SLLSAYRWTVFEKT
+535 SLLSAYRWTVFEQT
-549 LAECTTEEGAFARL
+549 IDSCVSEEDALVRL
-563 SDDCLRREAGQTV
+563 SDNSLRISAGQTI

>member
-1 MYFYVPA
+1 M
-8 ADVSVL
+8 
-14 PREMSRSDRGVR
+14 
-26 NREARS
+26 
-32 VFQNSSRRRKKKRPR
+32 
-47 STPQSLKNVRAKGLE
+47 RAKGLE

-125 RIFVKNTEKKYD
+125 KIFVKNTEKKYD

-147 TVDQNWKRRLA
+147 AVDQNWKQRLA

-217 TINGY
+217 TINEY
-222 FQDAVHCLETRKYRD
+222 FQDAVHCLEIRKYRD

-310 IETMRAPIEEAMG
+310 IETMRAPIEEATG

-379 SDAFWFLNENM
+379 SDAFGFLNENM
-390 WQDARQEAS
+390 WQDARHEDS
-399 DQCRE
+399 GQCK
-404 ETTEVQCE
+404 
-412 IGPEDDQ
+412 
-419 CWRNSNEGQCK
+419 RNTKEGQCK
-430 RSTEKGQRREETT
+430 SSKE
-443 EDQCEIVPEEDQCWR
+443 
-458 NSNEGQ
+458 EGQ
-464 CGEEQN
+464 CRERQN
-470 RASRSTQ
+470 RADRSTQ
-477 RGMETANREKMQGRY
+477 RGTETANREKMQGRY

-535 SLLSAYRWTVFEKT
+535 SLLSAYRWTVFEQT
-549 LAECTTEEGAFARL
+549 IDSCVSEEDALVRL
-563 SDDCLRREAGQTV
+563 SDNSLRISAGQTV